1 MAMIDEMAEASLLN
15 LGIPV
20 SYLDGFDDRT
30 VRNIIAGKY
39 TFREL
44 HDERVRLGLAA
55 DAVDP
60 LAGAPATGNV
70 GYSIQTPPKA
80 RLSKKAAKAPR
91 ATTIASAT
99 IAPTRGRAGFVYR
112 ASHKSSLS
120 LHPKKIRY
128 LYRTRVKKQ
137 VPAHVRENIR
147 QWGLHNGPILKE
159 ARAIAKSKGRNRI
172 TKADYL
178 AAGGTPSRRG

>member
-1 MAMIDEMAEASLLN
+1 MIDENVEASLAN

-20 SYLDGFDDRT
+20 SYLDGFDDAT
-30 VRNIIAGKY
+30 VRNIIAGRY
-39 TFREL
+39 TFNEL
-44 HDERVRLGLAA
+44 DAERRRLGLPAG
-55 DAVDP
+55 AVNP

-70 GYSIQTPPKA
+70 GFSIQTPPKA
-80 RLSKKAAKAPR
+80 RLAKTKKATTTATAALAP
-91 ATTIASAT
+91 S
-99 IAPTRGRAGFVYR
+99 RGRAGFVYR
-112 ASHKSSLS
+112 ASHKSSLA

-147 QWGLHNGPILKE
+147 QWGLHNGPILRE
-159 ARAIAKSKGRNRI
+159 ARAIAKRNGRNRI

-178 AAGGTPSRRG
+178 AAGGTPSRR